1 MVGPRVAG
9 LVYMV
14 TMPLLLAVCPILVP
28 VMLWIKVIRLFNS
41 Y

>member
-14 TMPLLLAVCPILVP
+14 TMPLLLAVCPVLVP
-28 VMLWIKVIRLFNS
+28 LMLWIKVIRLVSS